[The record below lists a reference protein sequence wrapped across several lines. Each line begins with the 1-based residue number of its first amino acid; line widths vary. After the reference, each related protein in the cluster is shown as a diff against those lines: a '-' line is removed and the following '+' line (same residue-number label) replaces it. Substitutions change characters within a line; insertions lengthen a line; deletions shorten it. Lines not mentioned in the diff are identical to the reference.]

1 MLRGPRAP
9 SHTQKEIWEVWE
21 LKVRE
26 RRDWVGEGTV
36 LVAFGREEE
45 TLLLWGSWAAAF
57 LRHRDP
63 RAEPGGGC

>member
-1 MLRGPRAP
+1 M
-9 SHTQKEIWEVWE
+9 
-21 LKVRE
+21 KVRE